1 MNLKKMTFKTLHFQM
16 ADESRA
22 ESPVLEKR
30 QATNNCSSI
39 HIILSIIVVLLAI
52 GGSYLFT
59 IQDDEPAI
67 ELEDPLDEGQ
77 MNQDDH
83 FDL

>member
-1 MNLKKMTFKTLHFQM
+1 M

-30 QATNNCSSI
+30 QATNSCSSI
-39 HIILSIIVVLLAI
+39 HVILSIIVVLMAI

-59 IQDDEPAI
+59 IQEEEPL
-67 ELEDPLDEGQ
+67 LEDDLAFEGHEE
-77 MNQDDH
+77 MNQDEH